1 MTRIL
6 VSEIFGPI
14 VQGEGPLIGQPS
26 VFVRTGGCDYRCSW
40 CDTLYAVL
48 PQYRDEWTLM
58 TPADIMVRVN
68 ELAGGQGVLIT
79 LSGGNPALQPFA
91 SLFALGRV
99 HGHGFA
105 LETQGSMPQPWFA
118 DLDWLILSPKPP
130 SSGMVTNWE
139 AFEACLDAAEGRP
152 RVVLKIV
159 VFDEADYGYAQAAA
173 ARYPELPV
181 YLQVGN
187 PVAPL
192 AAALAEE
199 ADIGDLM
206 QRFRWLAGKVTADHW
221 FAATVLPQLHVLAWG
236 NKRGV

>member
-1 MTRIL
+1 
-6 VSEIFGPI
+6 
-14 VQGEGPLIGQPS
+14 
-26 VFVRTGGCDYRCSW
+26 
-40 CDTLYAVL
+40 
-48 PQYRDEWTLM
+48 
-58 TPADIMVRVN
+58 
-68 ELAGGQGVLIT
+68 
-79 LSGGNPALQPFA
+79 LQPFA
-91 SLFALGRV
+91 SLFALGHV

-130 SSGMVTNWE
+130 SSGTVTNWE

>member
-1 MTRIL
+1 
-6 VSEIFGPI
+6 
-14 VQGEGPLIGQPS
+14 
-26 VFVRTGGCDYRCSW
+26 
-40 CDTLYAVL
+40 
-48 PQYRDEWTLM
+48 
-58 TPADIMVRVN
+58 VRVN

-187 PVAPL
+187 PVAPP